1 MSTCTQRVIAVA
13 KAKGLEY
20 KVEGYNGKSDFS
32 FIKDDKFIAEIQPSV
47 LLSLLG
53 PFVLISL
60 LLQIRSDAS
69 Y

>member
-47 LLSLLG
+47 LLSLLW
-53 PFVLISL
+53 PL
-60 LLQIRSDAS
+60 